1 MVCQDTFYQTKCGKL
16 MQMVASVS
24 NQNSLDGRNM
34 RVGVFRRNEIYWK
47 EECKSTYKSVQENNK
62 PLQRAL
68 TAQLSLLA
76 INVFLNGITIFVAC
90 LVLCVYELNFDL
102 PCIEGSAKEDAAF
115 LKVMNKRISFAAKIL
130 KIGPIVTAI
139 ILLSYV
145 VDFYEEALA
154 KCSDPI
160 TNEAFVALGNTLP
173 PTQWNNIATL
183 CMDFLQITLPSFF
196 LYLKWRKE
204 QKMASEAMK
213 VDPLQHAALQKRHQ
227 ESSNSHSPYLN
238 DLILPRDDEYKS
250 NIRGEI

>member
-1 MVCQDTFYQTKCGKL
+1 
-16 MQMVASVS
+16 
-24 NQNSLDGRNM
+24 
-34 RVGVFRRNEIYWK
+34 
-47 EECKSTYKSVQENNK
+47 
-62 PLQRAL
+62 
-68 TAQLSLLA
+68 
-76 INVFLNGITIFVAC
+76 
-90 LVLCVYELNFDL
+90 
-102 PCIEGSAKEDAAF
+102 
-115 LKVMNKRISFAAKIL
+115 MNKRISFAAKIL

-145 VDFYEEALA
+145 VDFYEEVALA

-250 NIRGEI
+250 NIRERDLNVHNEDMYESISIRTPCRSETFREKEIRNFKAPKEAFGVVAHSFKTH